1 MFCSTSKLGI
11 ACAHA
16 LTNFRLGS
24 IKTASS
30 STSNRH
36 HIKFQPT
43 KNPRN
48 SSRPVNMP
56 LLSDDE
62 AATSAI
68 STFNPTSNIDPSP
81 AQVAAI
87 TTIATEL
94 SSAPFIEDLT
104 ILFDAYSTLYF
115 CSLLQRTTTL
125 AWSTRMTS
133 CAGTCS
139 LVLDKATKRPKHPRE
154 CVVRLSEPLLKF
166 RPRSDTINTL
176 LHEMIHAYFFVA
188 GGKHVRGDD
197 PTGHGS
203 GFQRMAFAINEH
215 GGYEITSTHTFHAEV
230 ENYQTHVWQC
240 TGSCRDLAPYFG
252 VVKRAMNRPPGPSDS
267 WYLDH
272 QKKCVG
278 GAWIKISEPP
288 PKEKK
293 KGKATQKNKI
303 DRWIEKG
310 KEDGGPKNNEKS
322 QPSKN
327 DQVAKKRTLPVDS
340 LTDSTDTNAKR
351 QRALDQ
357 DKPDMEISQPYMV
370 DCPVCP
376 ARLLEREINAHLD
389 GAHGF

>member
-1 MFCSTSKLGI
+1 
-11 ACAHA
+11 
-16 LTNFRLGS
+16 
-24 IKTASS
+24 
-30 STSNRH
+30 
-36 HIKFQPT
+36 
-43 KNPRN
+43 
-48 SSRPVNMP
+48 MP

-62 AATSAI
+62 AATIAI
-68 STFNPTSNIDPSP
+68 STFNTASDIDLSP

-87 TTIATEL
+87 STIATEL
-94 SSAPFIEDLT
+94 SSSAPFIEDLT

-115 CSLLQRTTTL
+115 CSLLHRTTTL

-154 CVVRLSEPLLKF
+154 CIVRLSEPLLKF

-176 LHEMIHAYFFVA
+176 LHEMIHAYLFVA

-197 PTGHGS
+197 PTGHGL

-240 TGSCRDLAPYFG
+240 TGSCKDLPPYFG

-267 WYLDH
+267 WYQDH

-278 GAWIKISEPP
+278 GAWIKIAEPP
-288 PKEKK
+288 SKGKK
-293 KGKATQKNKI
+293 KGKATQKNTI
-303 DRWIEKG
+303 DRWIEKE
-310 KEDGGPKNNEKS
+310 KEDSDQKNDEKS
-322 QPSKN
+322 QPRKN
-327 DQVAKKRTLPVDS
+327 DAKKRTLLEDS
-340 LTDSTDTNAKR
+340 LSTDPNAKR
-351 QRALDQ
+351 QRALDENKTDTEILQ
-357 DKPDMEISQPYMV
+357 PDMV

-376 ARLLEREINAHLD
+376 ARLLERDINEHLD